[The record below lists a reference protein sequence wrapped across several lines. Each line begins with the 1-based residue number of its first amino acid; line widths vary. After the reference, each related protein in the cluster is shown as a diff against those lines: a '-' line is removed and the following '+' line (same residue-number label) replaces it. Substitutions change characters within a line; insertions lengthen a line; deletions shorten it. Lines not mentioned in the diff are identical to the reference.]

1 MTDDRLLDLTWSLSK
16 VKQYSALKAIGDE
29 AWNLIKVTTFASSVT
44 VDGDSD
50 VTEKVTVVTFSEGLL
65 RPWRGTDR

>member
-16 VKQYSALKAIGDE
+16 VKQYSALKAIRDE

-50 VTEKVTVVTFSEGLL
+50 VTEKVTTVTFSEGLL
-65 RPWRGTDR
+65 RPWRGNDR